1 MTDQAGQDRRKAME
15 GLAATCEAIAQGR
28 FEEVDL
34 LFEIVADEGQPV
46 DIRSL
51 AETFGAMVVQ
61 VEAREFHA
69 NQLIADLKETQRRL
83 EAAEKQLRR
92 ENASLKLQL
101 KKLDVQYDKAQA
113 NLEISEIVESD
124 YFRDLQSRAKSLRSK
139 FKPES

>member
-1 MTDQAGQDRRKAME
+1 MIEQAGQDSRKAME
-15 GLAATCEAIAQGR
+15 SLAATCEAIAQGR

-34 LFEIVADEGQPV
+34 LFEIVADESLPT
-46 DIRSL
+46 DIRNL

-69 NQLIADLKETQRRL
+69 NQLIGDLKETQRQL

-92 ENASLKLQL
+92 ENANLKQQL